1 MRTATVLTHAEH
13 EDSGRLGDLLR
24 QQGFHLETLALH
36 QGAKVPSRP
45 PSDLLVVMGG
55 PMGVYEADDPRYP
68 FLGPEI
74 ALLQSC
80 LAQRHPTIGICL
92 GAQLL
97 AAAAGSRVYPGT
109 KEIGLGSVQ
118 CRSCGGLDLP
128 TQATVLHW
136 HGDTFDL
143 PKGATLFASTDQV
156 PNQAFVLERSL
167 ALQFHIEV
175 PLERVPLWTQ
185 LDAHWIAKGPKTSAV
200 LLSEMQSL
208 GKSYLHDSG
217 VFLRQVCRFLSVIVQ
232 V

>member
-24 QQGFHLETLALH
+24 QHGFRLETLALH

-45 PSDLLVVMGG
+45 TSDLLVVMGG

-68 FLGPEI
+68 FLRPEI

-80 LAQRHPTIGICL
+80 LTQGHPTIGICL
-92 GAQLL
+92 GAQLI
-97 AAAAGSRVYPGT
+97 AAAAGARVYSGT
-109 KEIGLGSVQ
+109 KEIGLGPVQ
-118 CRSCGGLDLP
+118 CRSCEGLDLP

-143 PKGATLFASTDQV
+143 PKGATLLASTDQV
-156 PNQAFVLERSL
+156 SNQAFVLGRSL
-167 ALQFHIEV
+167 ALQFHVEV
-175 PLERVPLWTQ
+175 PLERIPLWIQ
-185 LDAHWIAKGPKTSAV
+185 LDAQWIAKGSKTPEI

-208 GKSYLHDSG
+208 GKSYLHDSE
-217 VFLRQVCRFLSVIVQ
+217 VLLQQVCRFLTLI
-232 V
+232 